1 MTEERFRVLI
11 TCGAFEPGFRGGGPV
26 RSVANILDTVSDRI
40 DAVLVTRD
48 RDTGA
53 TEPYPGL
60 AGQWRQRHRA
70 RVFYLTV
77 HAPRQWL
84 RLWRDLRDVPF
95 DLLYVNSFL
104 SPLCSVLP
112 LLAVRLRLLRCRS
125 VLIAPRGEFSAGA
138 LSLKPTKKRVFLR
151 CWGLFLAGTAVRWH
165 ASTAREAEEIRAVYP
180 WAGIDVGLNEVSLPQ
195 EPLAPTVGAHVARL
209 TFIGRVSPKKNV
221 HLVIEA
227 LRHVVTR
234 VEFDIY
240 GPVEDRAYWSRCR
253 SLVEMLPEWIQV
265 RYRGELTPSQ
275 VRPAF
280 AGYDAFVFPTRG
292 ENFGH
297 VIAESLSVSCPV
309 VCSAETPW
317 SEVLTSGGGRV
328 VRIDRPEELGAEL
341 QRIAAMTPA
350 ERLSAREAAGAAY
363 RTWRAGVSDR
373 NILDQVLRST
383 VSKATA

>member
-1 MTEERFRVLI
+1 MTEPRLRVLI
-11 TCGAFEPGFRGGGPV
+11 TCGTFEPGFRGGGPV
-26 RSVANILDTVSDRI
+26 RSVAHIIDTVSDRI

-53 TEPYPGL
+53 TGPYPGL
-60 AGQWRQRHRA
+60 TGRWRPRGRA
-70 RVFYLTV
+70 RVFYLNV

-104 SPLCSVLP
+104 APTFTVLP
-112 LLAVRLRLLRCRS
+112 ILAMRLRLLRCGAL
-125 VLIAPRGEFSAGA
+125 LIAPRGELSAGA
-138 LSLKPTKKRVFLR
+138 LAFKATKKRAFLR
-151 CWGLFLAGTAVRWH
+151 CWGRLLAGTAVRWH

-180 WAGIDVGLNEVSLPQ
+180 WADIDVGLNQVLLPRYPSPPTLGVS
-195 EPLAPTVGAHVARL
+195 TARL
-209 TFIGRVSPKKNV
+209 TYIGRVSPIKNV
-221 HLVIEA
+221 HLTIEA
-227 LRHVVTR
+227 LRHVVAP
-234 VEFDIY
+234 VQFDIY

-253 SLVEMLPEWIQV
+253 SLIDGLPRWVRV
-265 RYRGELTPSQ
+265 RYRGELAPDQ

-317 SEVLTSGGGRV
+317 TEVLTSGGGTV
-328 VRIDRPEELGAEL
+328 VRSDRPEELGAEL
-341 QRIAAMTPA
+341 RRIAALTPA
-350 ERLSAREAAGAAY
+350 ERLRARELAGAAY
-363 RTWRAGVSDR
+363 RTWRGEAAGP
-373 NILDQVLRST
+373 NILDQVLRTTGSE
-383 VSKATA
+383 ATA